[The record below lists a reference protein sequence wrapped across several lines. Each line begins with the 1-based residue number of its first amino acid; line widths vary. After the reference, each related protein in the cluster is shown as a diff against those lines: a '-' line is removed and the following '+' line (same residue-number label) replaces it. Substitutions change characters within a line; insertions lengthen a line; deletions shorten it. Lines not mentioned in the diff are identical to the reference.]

1 MEDHDETTEYSAM
14 FEDDILLLQTDW
26 DDLLKNKV
34 KIDSWKELNN
44 NDVKIHVNKAKDE
57 IMDQLEKEIIA
68 VKLMMDESLGSHM
81 NITVEEV
88 SQLCFG
94 RNGVVCKYF
103 VHQNVLFLS
112 DHGNFASFAGT

>member
-44 NDVKIHVNKAKDE
+44 NDIKIHVNKAKDE
-57 IMDQLEKEIIA
+57 IMDQLEKILKKENLN
-68 VKLMMDESLGSHM
+68 VKQ
-81 NITVEEV
+81 IK
-88 SQLCFG
+88 Q
-94 RNGVVCKYF
+94 
-103 VHQNVLFLS
+103 VLFM
-112 DHGNFASFAGT
+112 